1 MSAEAIAMNGPL
13 RVFMNHV
20 YEYKKGIRRMILMTM
35 LKRYQ
40 PFAIERLTSQGIA
53 FHVQEVSKDKINL
66 YFGREECL
74 KAVRLLIGERAV
86 NELSPEEDFILG
98 TLLGYDVCQECDR
111 YCALKEKEQKEAS

>member
-40 PFAIERLTSQGIA
+40 TFATERLSSQGIA

-74 KAVRLLIGERAV
+74 KAVRLLIGNRAV

-98 TLLGYDVCQECDR
+98 AMLGYDICAQCER
-111 YCALKEKEQKEAS
+111 YCERCKKRKS